1 MLYRHILVAVALD
14 HIHDQANHRA
24 FDVARALRAEGG
36 RITALHVL
44 EELPSYAAPY
54 LPANFTMKHVTEER
68 DAFEKLL
75 ENEEGVTPVLVNGHA
90 GLTIVEYADEHD
102 ADCIIIASHR
112 PGLSDFFLGSTAS
125 RVVSHAN
132 CSVHVLR

>member
-1 MLYRHILVAVALD
+1 MYGHVLVAVALD
-14 HIHDQANHRA
+14 HFHDQENHRA
-24 FDVARALRAEGG
+24 FDVARALRADGG

-44 EELPSYAAPY
+44 EEMPSYAAPY
-54 LPANFTMKHVTEER
+54 LPADFTKKHVAEER
-68 DAFEKLL
+68 DAFEALL
-75 ENEEGVTPVLVNGHA
+75 KNEDGVTPVLINGHA
-90 GLTIVEYADEHD
+90 GLSIVSYAHEHEI
-102 ADCIIIASHR
+102 DCIIIASHR